1 MGTHRLPA
9 TLDEFLLLLG
19 PRGPPRP
26 RPIVKE
32 MSADFKEEKRD
43 TSSSSGKR
51 WASIINIA
59 TITITINIAITI
71 TIILMKRWTDA
82 EWPQQWYL
90 NRGGALDMN
99 VEAAWDKGGSSSSSS
114 SS

>member
-43 TSSSSGKR
+43 TSLSSGKR
-51 WASIINIA
+51 WASIA
-59 TITITINIAITI
+59 TITITNIF
-71 TIILMKRWTDA
+71 MKRWTDA

-99 VEAAWDKGGSSSSSS
+99 VEAAWDKGGLL
-114 SS
+114 